1 MTFLMAKDTTPKTI
15 SFVLPFF
22 NEQGN
27 VGEFFEHLL
36 AVLRTLP
43 HYHFELILVDDGSTD
58 ATLRAL
64 RHFCQSLTPEGR
76 IRAHLVSFTRNFG
89 KEIAMTAG
97 LDVSTG
103 DAVVIMDTDL
113 QHPPHAIPAF
123 LACWASGEKL
133 VMGQRT
139 NRKTDTLLYRF
150 FAEAFHSIH
159 NTLSNLNLPRGTGDF
174 RLVDRQIV
182 AQLVTL
188 RERQRFLRGLF
199 AWLGYKPCIVPYEVQ
214 HRHGGSSS
222 YSHWRSWNLA
232 LEGITSFST
241 VPIRL
246 WTYLGFAVSLAGF
259 GYGFYVVL
267 ITLLYG
273 AQTPGYASLMS
284 LVLLIGGL
292 NLIGIGM
299 MGEYIGRIHAE
310 VKDRPIYVIE
320 THETF

>member
-1 MTFLMAKDTTPKTI
+1 MSKDTTPKTI

-27 VGEFFEHLL
+27 VGEFFQHLL
-36 AVLRTLP
+36 GILGTLNA
-43 HYHFELILVDDGSTD
+43 YRFELILVDDGSAD
-58 ATLRAL
+58 GTLIAL
-64 RHFCQSLTPEGR
+64 RRFCQSMAPEGP
-76 IRAHLVSFTRNFG
+76 ITAHLISFTRNFG

-97 LDVSTG
+97 LDLSTG

-113 QHPPHAIPAF
+113 QHPPESIPAF
-123 LACWASGEKL
+123 LAQWEAGKKL
-133 VMGQRT
+133 VIGQRT

-150 FAEAFHSIH
+150 FAETFHTIH
-159 NTLSNLNLPRGTGDF
+159 NRLSNLNLPRGTGDF

-182 AQLVTL
+182 SQLVTL

-199 AWLGYKPCIVPYEVQ
+199 AWLGYAPCIVQYEVQ
-214 HRHGGSSS
+214 HRHRGHSS

-246 WTYLGFAVSLAGF
+246 WTYLGLMVSIAGF

-267 ITLLYG
+267 ITLLHG

-310 VKDRPIYVIE
+310 VKDRPIYIIE
-320 THETF
+320 SHETF